1 MRKYILLVIAMMTM
15 TVSTVSANTEYNTA
29 DNNDKPAQPQ
39 APRDN
44 DGRQRQRLTREQLA
58 EKQSAYIVKQ
68 LGLNDATAKKFADVY
83 MRNQKEMWEA
93 MPPRPR
99 PERGQQPAP
108 GKDNVAPKSD
118 AESEK
123 QIKNEF
129 AMSEKLLN
137 IRQKYYKEY
146 SKFLSQQQILRVYEI
161 DRQMHERFARG
172 GKPGKDGKMRKGM
185 KNGMK
190 QGMKKGLVNG
200 QQAGDQTK

>member
-15 TVSTVSANTEYNTA
+15 TVSNVSASTDYNAA
-29 DNNDKPAQPQ
+29 DNNDKPAQPCQ
-39 APRDN
+39 RPQ
-44 DGRQRQRLTREQLA
+44 DGKQRQRLTREQLA
-58 EKQSAYIVKQ
+58 EKQASYVVKQ
-68 LGLNDATAKKFADVY
+68 LGLDEATAKKFTDVY
-83 MRNQKEMWEA
+83 MRNQKEVWEA
-93 MPPRPR
+93 MPPRP
-99 PERGQQPAP
+99 ERGPQAAP
-108 GKDNVAPKSD
+108 GKNANQTPKTD

-161 DRQMHERFARG
+161 DRQMHERFARRG
-172 GKPGKDGKMRKGM
+172 RDGKPGMRKGM
-185 KNGMK
+185 KQGMK

-200 QQAGDQTK
+200 QQAGGAQTK

>member
-1 MRKYILLVIAMMTM
+1 MRKYILLAIAMMTM
-15 TVSTVSANTEYNTA
+15 TVSSVSANTEYNVV
-29 DNNDKPAQPQ
+29 DSNDKPAQNDRQQPCG
-39 APRDN
+39 PRDK
-44 DGRQRQRLTREQLA
+44 DGKQRQRLTREQLA

-68 LGLNDATAKKFADVY
+68 LGLDEATAKKFADVY
-83 MRNQKEMWEA
+83 MRNQKEVWEA
-93 MPPRPR
+93 MPPRP
-99 PERGQQPAP
+99 ERAPQGAPAK
-108 GKDNVAPKSD
+108 GPKSD

-146 SKFLSQQQILRVYEI
+146 SKFLSQQQILRIYEI

-172 GKPGKDGKMRKGM
+172 GKPGKMRKGM

-190 QGMKKGLVNG
+190 KGIVNG
-200 QQAGDQTK
+200 QQKNN

>member
-1 MRKYILLVIAMMTM
+1 MLAITLMTM
-15 TVSTVSANTEYNTA
+15 TVSNVNASTDYNEA
-29 DNNDKPAQPQ
+29 DSDKPAQTDRQQPGG
-39 APRDN
+39 PRGN

-58 EKQSAYIVKQ
+58 EKQSSYIVKQ
-68 LGLNDATAKKFADVY
+68 LGLDEATAKKFADVY
-83 MRNQKEMWEA
+83 MRNQKEVWEA
-93 MPPRPR
+93 MPPR
-99 PERGQQPAP
+99 PERGQQPAQ
-108 GKDNVAPKSD
+108 GNRNATPKTD

-146 SKFLSQQQILRVYEI
+146 SKFLSQQQILRIYEI

-172 GKPGKDGKMRKGM
+172 GKPGKDGKMRQGM

-200 QQAGDQTK
+200 QQNGGQTK

>member
-1 MRKYILLVIAMMTM
+1 MRKYILLAITMMTM
-15 TVSTVSANTEYNTA
+15 TVSNVNASTDYNAA
-29 DNNDKPAQPQ
+29 DSDKPAQTDRQQPCG
-39 APRDN
+39 PRD
-44 DGRQRQRLTREQLA
+44 GKQRQRLTREQLA
-58 EKQSAYIVKQ
+58 EKQASYIVKQ
-68 LGLNDATAKKFADVY
+68 LGLDEATAKKFSDVY
-83 MRNQKEMWEA
+83 MRNQKEVWEA
-93 MPPRPR
+93 MPPR

-108 GKDNVAPKSD
+108 GKNNAAPKTD

-161 DRQMHERFARG
+161 DRKMHERFARG
-172 GKPGKDGKMRKGM
+172 GKPGKDGMRKGM

-200 QQAGDQTK
+200 QQNGDKTK

>member
-15 TVSTVSANTEYNTA
+15 AVSNVSANTEYNA
-29 DNNDKPAQPQ
+29 AESSDKPAQPGG
-39 APRDN
+39 PRDN

-93 MPPRPR
+93 MPPRP
-99 PERGQQPAP
+99 ERAPQGAPAN
-108 GKDNVAPKSD
+108 GPKTD

-172 GKPGKDGKMRKGM
+172 GRDGKPGMRKGM
-185 KNGMK
+185 KQGMK

-200 QQAGDQTK
+200 QQAGGAQTK